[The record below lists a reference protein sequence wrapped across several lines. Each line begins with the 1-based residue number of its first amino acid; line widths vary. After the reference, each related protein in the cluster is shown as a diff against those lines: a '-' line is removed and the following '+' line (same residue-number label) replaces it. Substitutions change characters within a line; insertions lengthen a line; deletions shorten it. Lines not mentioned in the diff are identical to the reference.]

1 MPAWF
6 SKVFKTPPPQAATPT
21 ASSRPTP
28 PAVVDLDA
36 DDDDQ
41 PRRVLNAPV
50 LVDTE
55 AQTAWSDTIR
65 IKARLDDKTQSVVFL
80 VDRPV
85 LDGYSIHCADAD
97 FAGLHA
103 PLAAALFQQDGVA
116 TVTLHGMTVT
126 VTRAPGGSGD
136 LESFARAAGNEI
148 RAHLQS
154 GMPAVSPDFLEG
166 MPSEEDIRVAIQ
178 RVIDEDIN
186 PGIAGHSGYITLNRV
201 TGNTIYITMGGGCQ
215 GCAASSI
222 TLRGGVEREFREAM
236 PYLGA
241 ILDET
246 DHASGV
252 NPYFTA
258 LPAGAEG

>member
-6 SKVFKTPPPQAATPT
+6 SKVFKTPPPAATP
-21 ASSRPTP
+21 APAARPTP
-28 PAVVDLDA
+28 PAVVDLDE
-36 DDDDQ
+36 DDESDQ
-41 PRRVLNAPV
+41 PRRVVQAPV

-55 AQTAWSDTIR
+55 GQGGWSDTIR
-65 IKARLDDKTQSVVFL
+65 IKARIDDKLNAVVFL
-80 VDRPV
+80 IDRPV
-85 LDGYSIHCADAD
+85 LAGYSLYCPDAD
-97 FAGLHA
+97 FAGLHC
-103 PLAAALFQQDGVA
+103 PLAAALFHLDGVA
-116 TVTLHGMTVT
+116 SVTVHGMTVT
-126 VTRAPGGSGD
+126 VTREPGAKQAS
-136 LESFARAAGNEI
+136 EEFARACGTEI
-148 RAHLQS
+148 RAQLQS
-154 GMPAVSPDFLEG
+154 GMPVVSPDFLERI
-166 MPSEEDIRVAIQ
+166 PDEETIREAIQ

-236 PYLGA
+236 PFLGA

-252 NPYFTA
+252 NPYFST
-258 LPAGAEG
+258 LPAGAGG

>member
-6 SKVFKTPPPQAATPT
+6 SKVFKNPPPAAAPT
-21 ASSRPTP
+21 ASGRPVP
-28 PAVVDLDA
+28 PVVVDLDA
-36 DDDDQ
+36 EDEDEQ
-41 PRRVLNAPV
+41 PRRVVNAPV
-50 LVDTE
+50 LVESDSPG
-55 AQTAWSDTIR
+55 AGSDTIR
-65 IKARLDDKTQSVVFL
+65 IKARLDEKAQAVVLL

-85 LDGYSIHCADAD
+85 LEGNSIHCDDAA
-97 FAGLHA
+97 FAAQHA
-103 PLAAALFQQDGVA
+103 PLASALFRLEGVA
-116 TVTLHGMTVT
+116 SVTLHGMTVSI
-126 VTRAPGGSGD
+126 TRGPGAVQG
-136 LESFARAAGNEI
+136 LEAFARAAGDAI
-148 RAHLQS
+148 RVHLQS
-154 GMPAVSPDFLEG
+154 GMPAVSPDFVEG
-166 MPSEEDIRVAIQ
+166 IPSEEAIRVAIQ